1 MDINIK
7 KFLKLLLF
15 GLIMGIMASAI
26 IVAYAYLVF
35 LLPFKNGTKQ
45 LLFWVPLLSLQY
57 GWLLKREGTK
67 SASANNFNSR

>member
-1 MDINIK
+1 MNININ

-35 LLPFKNGTKQ
+35 LLPFENGTKRF
-45 LLFWVPLLSLQY
+45 LFWGTLIIFAI
-57 GWLLKREGTK
+57 WLAIKERRDKKHKRK
-67 SASANNFNSR
+67 